1 MLNQIPVEFVSNI
14 VSIILV
20 FILIYNYL
28 KYKKIVD
35 VIKKLDDLKI
45 EKKLT
50 SDDISY
56 IFENEKEYNEKA
68 QKTEAFAKFMNP
80 LFILIVGILFI
91 YLPFSDAMI
100 LLKSESAKIFAAS
113 TFLNLIVFHS
123 SDILF
128 IFSFCIFP
136 TSSIAKS
143 HCFV

>member
-1 MLNQIPVEFVSNI
+1 MLNQIPVEFISNI

-20 FILIYNYL
+20 FVLIYNYL
-28 KYKKIVD
+28 KYKKIID

-100 LLKSESAKIFAAS
+100 HLNPIVVAFILIQLNKINMKNTHTLLKELKKELKKEEI
-113 TFLNLIVFHS
+113 
-123 SDILF
+123 
-128 IFSFCIFP
+128 
-136 TSSIAKS
+136 
-143 HCFV
+143 